1 MRLATAMLGVILVGC
16 GGVASPESAQQIAG
30 RSFESIAVTEAGEPR
45 PLVDEPIQ
53 AFFIEPV
60 DAQREELATL
70 DEQLDAGTVVLFA
83 WTSGCNWHNMF
94 FEVSAQQLR
103 EVTVEET
110 GGGSTAMGCEP
121 LAKSDEEAWL
131 SQFFSETLRWE
142 LEDGRL
148 LLSANNVE
156 VELQETDDP
165 VPQP

>member
-1 MRLATAMLGVILVGC
+1 VRLATAMLGVLLVGC
-16 GGVASPESAQQIAG
+16 GGVASPESAQQVTG
-30 RSFESIAVTEAGEPR
+30 RSFESISVTEDGEPR
-45 PLVDEPIQ
+45 PLVDEPIR
-53 AFFIEPV
+53 AFFIEPL
-60 DAQREELATL
+60 DAQRQELATL
-70 DEQLDAGTVVLFA
+70 DGQLDAGAVVLFG
-83 WTSGCNWHNMF
+83 WTSGCNTHNTF

-103 EVTVEET
+103 EVTLEDT

-142 LEDGRL
+142 LRDGRL

-156 VELQETDDP
+156 VELQETDAP